1 MTTPSLVSSRT
12 RLGFSLGSNSFKNE
26 QVWKPSRFTL
36 IKLENALQL
45 TNLPK
50 KKKYS
55 QTFVQRSP
63 LGNGK
68 ETIIYRVTTT
78 IPVNIAEYKA
88 TENLGNLSGDCN
100 IQGDRCIQV

>member
-1 MTTPSLVSSRT
+1 M
-12 RLGFSLGSNSFKNE
+12 
-26 QVWKPSRFTL
+26 
-36 IKLENALQL
+36 

-50 KKKYS
+50 KYG

-78 IPVNIAEYKA
+78 IPVNIAE
-88 TENLGNLSGDCN
+88 NLGKLSGDCN
-100 IQGDRCIQV
+100 IQGDRLYTGLTVDIADSIKVALGIG

>member
-1 MTTPSLVSSRT
+1 METESVYTYQT
-12 RLGFSLGSNSFKNE
+12 RECFACDKF
-26 QVWKPSRFTL
+26 
-36 IKLENALQL
+36 A
-45 TNLPK
+45 K

-55 QTFVQRSP
+55 QTCVQRSP

-100 IQGDRCIQV
+100 IQGDRYIQV

>member
-1 MTTPSLVSSRT
+1 MTTLSLASSRT
-12 RLGFSLGSNSFKNE
+12 RLGFSLGLNSFKNE

-36 IKLENALQL
+36 IKLEKALQL

-50 KKKYS
+50 KYG

-100 IQGDRCIQV
+100 IQGDRYIQV

>member
-36 IKLENALQL
+36 SKLENALHV

-50 KKKYS
+50 KKYS
-55 QTFVQRSP
+55 QTCVQRSP

-68 ETIIYRVTTT
+68 ETIIYRVTTA

-100 IQGDRCIQV
+100 IQGDRYIQV